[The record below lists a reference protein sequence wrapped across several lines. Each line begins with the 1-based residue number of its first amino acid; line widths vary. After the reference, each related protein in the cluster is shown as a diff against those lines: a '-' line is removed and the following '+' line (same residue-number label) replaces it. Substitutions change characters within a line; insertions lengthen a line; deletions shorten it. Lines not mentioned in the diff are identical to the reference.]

1 METQLL
7 NNTLVIFRRELR
19 SFFDSPMAYIFLV
32 VFAVVNGY
40 FFTNT
45 FFLYGQSDMRA
56 LFGIVPL
63 VYLFFIPGVMMGLIS
78 REKGLGTIEI
88 ISTLPINDR
97 DIVIGKYL
105 AGFVLILMALLTTS
119 LHYITLISVGTEID
133 HGAVFTGYLGLALV
147 GGVYASIGLFSSALS
162 DNQVVSFIVG
172 IAIIFVFWLMDKML
186 LFVHPSLAGIVQYIS
201 VEFHLSN
208 ISRGVIDTRNIIY
221 FGSVIGFFLFL
232 TTRLVESRRWR

>member
-1 METQLL
+1 V
-7 NNTLVIFRRELR
+7 NNILVIFRRELR
-19 SFFDSPMAYIFLV
+19 SFFDSPMAYVFLV

>member
-1 METQLL
+1 M
-7 NNTLVIFRRELR
+7 NNILVIFRRELR
-19 SFFDSPMAYIFLV
+19 SFFDSPMAYVFLV

-232 TTRLVESRRWR
+232 TTRLVESRRWS